1 MPISRMPDGR
11 VQNGP
16 LDYRLVILC
25 PVKGWKHP
33 NQSDRIWM
41 LAVGHDL
48 YLVTQTQ
55 R

>member
-1 MPISRMPDGR
+1 MPDGR

-16 LDYRLVILC
+16 LDYCLVILC
-25 PVKGWKHP
+25 PVKGWKCP